1 MGVGSQIPMSLFLI
15 IGFGIDFLIIENLG
29 VCEKLREELGPKK
42 VNLPDEP
49 QIAGALR
56 AAIIAKKHVAV
67 QTN

>member
-1 MGVGSQIPMSLFLI
+1 LI
-15 IGFGIDFLIIENLG
+15 IGLGIDFLIMKNIG
-29 VCEKLREELGPKK
+29 VYEKLRDELAPKE

-49 QIAGALR
+49 QIAGALG